1 MLLSG
6 LLLLL
11 LLLSG
16 APICARADSLSP
28 HFYRRSCPSVERIVA
43 DVVASKQ
50 RANPSTAAG
59 TLRLFFH
66 DCFVTG
72 CDASLLVSSPSSAS
86 SPSSRPPPERF
97 SDINLSLPGDAFDA
111 VVRAKAALEL
121 RCPGQVSCADV
132 LALATRDLVALLGG
146 PRYALALGR
155 KDALFSRAADADAL
169 LPRTNMSAARLVHLF
184 STRGFSAQEMVALAG
199 AHTVGFSHC
208 REFASRIYNFQ
219 NKGWGVVDPQ
229 LDLRFARALQRACAG
244 YLKDPTLSTF
254 NDVVTPG
261 RSVSSF
267 PTH

>member
-1 MLLSG
+1 MLLP

-11 LLLSG
+11 LLLS
-16 APICARADSLSP
+16 AAQADFLSP
-28 HFYRRSCPSVERIVA
+28 HFYRRSCPSVERVVSL
-43 DVVASKQ
+43 VVASKQ

-72 CDASLLVSSPSSAS
+72 CDASLLVSSPSS
-86 SPSSRPPPERF
+86 PPSRPLPERF
-97 SDINLSLPGDAFDA
+97 SDINLSLPGDAFDV
-111 VVRAKAALEL
+111 VVRAKAALER
-121 RCPGQVSCADV
+121 RCPGQVSCADI

-155 KDALFSRAADADAL
+155 KDSLFSRAADADAL
-169 LPRTNMSAARLVHLF
+169 LPRTNMSASRLLHLF
-184 STRGFSAQEMVALAG
+184 STRGFSAQETVALAG

-219 NKGWGVVDPQ
+219 NRGWGVVDPR
-229 LDLRFARALQRACAG
+229 LDARFARALQRACAG

-254 NDVVTPG
+254 NDVITPG
-261 RSVSSF
+261 RSASSF
-267 PTH
+267 PTHYSLLY